1 MKRLIL
7 AAAAAFTFLPPS
19 PRTRRL
25 PVRRQVET
33 RQRRSRHQ
41 RRRRPLEVRQALC
54 DGALSASQGNRCKA
68 ALATKG
74 PKRIAISLIKDV
86 DGDTFASAVSKG
98 INNNA
103 SDAEQAALKDRVKQL
118 VDTVN
123 ALGEI
128 KAKSS
133 IVFDWIPEKGT
144 ILTINGQMKAQEIPG
159 EDFANALLRV
169 WLGEDPVQND
179 LKQGL
184 LGKPTEQSII
194 TSNKRPTSGPYSTTP
209 HPEETP

>member
-7 AAAAAFTFLPPS
+7 AAVAAFAITSVHALELEGFHFDDKIKLGSADLVINGAGVRSKFGKRYAMALYLP
-19 PRTRRL
+19 
-25 PVRRQVET
+25 
-33 RQRRSRHQ
+33 
-41 RRRRPLEVRQALC
+41 AKAG
-54 DGALSASQGNRCKA
+54 DAKA
-68 ALATKG
+68 AIATKG
-74 PKRIAISLIKDV
+74 PKRIAISLIKDI
-86 DGDTFASAVSKG
+86 DGDTFAGAVSKG

-144 ILTINGQMKAQEIPG
+144 TLTINGQQKGKEIPG

-169 WLGEDPVQND
+169 WLGDDPVQND
-179 LKQGL
+179 LKQAL
-184 LGKPTEQSII
+184 LGKAQ
-194 TSNKRPTSGPYSTTP
+194 
-209 HPEETP
+209 

>member
-1 MKRLIL
+1 MKRIIF
-7 AAAAAFTFLPPS
+7 AAAAALSLSFAHAVEVEGFKFDDQLKLGNADLVINGAGVRSKFGKRYAMALYLP
-19 PRTRRL
+19 
-25 PVRRQVET
+25 
-33 RQRRSRHQ
+33 
-41 RRRRPLEVRQALC
+41 AKAG
-54 DGALSASQGNRCKA
+54 DAKA

-86 DGDTFASAVSKG
+86 DGDTFAGAVSKG
-98 INNNA
+98 INNNS

-118 VDTVN
+118 SDTVI

-128 KAKSS
+128 KAKST

-144 ILTINGQMKAQEIPG
+144 ILTINGQMKGKEIPG

-169 WLGEDPVQND
+169 WLGDDPVQND

-184 LGKPTEQSII
+184 LGKAQ
-194 TSNKRPTSGPYSTTP
+194 
-209 HPEETP
+209 

>member
-1 MKRLIL
+1 
-7 AAAAAFTFLPPS
+7 
-19 PRTRRL
+19 
-25 PVRRQVET
+25 
-33 RQRRSRHQ
+33 
-41 RRRRPLEVRQALC
+41 
-54 DGALSASQGNRCKA
+54 
-68 ALATKG
+68 
-74 PKRIAISLIKDV
+74 
-86 DGDTFASAVSKG
+86 
-98 INNNA
+98 NA

-144 ILTINGQMKAQEIPG
+144 ILTINGQMKGKEIPG

-184 LGKPTEQSII
+184 LGKA
-194 TSNKRPTSGPYSTTP
+194 N
-209 HPEETP
+209 

>member
-1 MKRLIL
+1 MNRFIL
-7 AAAAAFTFLPPS
+7 AATAALAFS
-19 PRTRRL
+19 
-25 PVRRQVET
+25 
-33 RQRRSRHQ
+33 SA
-41 RRRRPLEVRQALC
+41 QALELEGFQF
-54 DGALSASQGNRCKA
+54 DDKLKLGNADLVINGAGVRAKFGKRYAMALYLPAKA
-68 ALATKG
+68 ADAKSALATKG

-98 INNNA
+98 INNNS

-118 VDTVN
+118 SDTVV

-144 ILTINGQMKAQEIPG
+144 ILTINGQMKGKEIPG

-169 WLGEDPVQND
+169 WLGDDPVQND

-184 LGKPTEQSII
+184 LGKAQ
-194 TSNKRPTSGPYSTTP
+194 
-209 HPEETP
+209 